1 MARDLDAYVV
11 YVKLTVVGENPND
24 ALEYATSAV
33 DNSDLLEQDGVI
45 GIEVVDDIDTIE
57 LSDEEDEYGYDDETV
72 DDDKY

>member
-11 YVKLTVVGENPND
+11 YVKLTVLGEAPND

-57 LSDEEDEYGYDDETV
+57 LAEEENDYDDTNMDEDEY
-72 DDDKY
+72 

>member
-11 YVKLTVVGENPND
+11 YVKMTVMGENPTD

-33 DNSDLLEQDGVI
+33 DTSDLLEQDGVI

-57 LSDEEDEYGYDDETV
+57 LAEEENEYDDTDMDEDEY
-72 DDDKY
+72 

>member
-11 YVKLTVVGENPND
+11 YVKLTVMGENPND

-57 LSDEEDEYGYDDETV
+57 LSDEEDEYGYDDEAV
-72 DDDKY
+72 DDDEY

>member
-72 DDDKY
+72 DDDEY